1 MIGNRPAIEVSR
13 LEKRFGSFRAVKGI
27 SLSVAP
33 GEIFGFLGANGAG
46 KSTTIKMLCGLLPPS
61 GGTAFV
67 AGVEVTKDPEE
78 VKRRIGYMSQK
89 FSLYRD
95 LTVDENLSFFGGIYG
110 MSESRLRVRREDLLT
125 LLALGERRHDLAG
138 ALPRGF
144 EQRLALAVALLH
156 EPSVVF
162 LDEPT
167 AGVDP
172 LQRRAFW
179 EIMNDLAAHGTTLFV
194 TTHFLDEAEFC
205 HRIAIIADG
214 EIVACD
220 SPTRLKGSLAEWML
234 VEVTADNAAALL
246 PQVRSLPNVRS
257 AALFGDA
264 LHLLL
269 PRGADPAAVLSSVAG
284 IRGIEEIEPTLEDL
298 FLWYAEKRA

>member
-1 MIGNRPAIEVSR
+1 MTGNRPAIEVSR
-13 LEKRFGSFRAVKGI
+13 LEKRFGSFRAVKGV
-27 SLSVAP
+27 SFSAAP

-67 AGVEVTKDPEE
+67 AGVEVTNDPEE
-78 VKRRIGYMSQK
+78 VKRCIGYLSQK

-110 MSESRLRVRREDLLT
+110 MSQSRLRARREELLT
-125 LLALGERRHDLAG
+125 LLGLTERRHDLAG

-144 EQRLALAVALLH
+144 EQRLALAVALIH
-156 EPSVVF
+156 EPPVIF
-162 LDEPT
+162 LDEPP

-172 LQRRAFW
+172 IQRRAFW
-179 EIMNDLAAHGTTLFV
+179 ALLNDLAAQGTTLFV

-220 SPTRLKGSLAEWML
+220 SPTRLKETLSDWALF
-234 VEVTADNAAALL
+234 EVFADDAAALL
-246 PQVRSLPNVRS
+246 PQVRLLPGVRS

-264 LHLLL
+264 IHLVV
-269 PRGADPAAVLSSVAG
+269 PRNLDPKTLFSGV
-284 IRGIEEIEPTLEDL
+284 RGIVAIEEQAPTLEDL
-298 FLWYAEKRA
+298 FLWYAERRS